1 MTTFKVGDKV
11 RVKNKD
17 AAGLEGTITKQ
28 TSSYMFIIRT
38 SNSSSKFFS
47 SFTWRTGETVQ
58 FTADRLELVNPGR
71 GVTEGEEIAPEKV
84 IVGDRIRVEYDDDD
98 WGQSIT
104 YEGVISEIT
113 TDPYDKSLMLR
124 TKGKYTSAIYRTTWS
139 SKRLI
144 LVKAAVEPEP
154 VDELLERIKK
164 AEHGQVIRFGSYLAK
179 KKIGWTCL
187 WDVSQGSTFYL
198 ETNDDLRT
206 RIGDAK
212 VDFLVPE
219 TV

>member
-17 AAGLEGTITKQ
+17 AAGLEGTITQK
-28 TSSYMFIIRT
+28 TASRMFLIRT
-38 SNSSSKFFS
+38 SNSSINFFS
-47 SFTWRTGETVQ
+47 NFTWRKDQIVQ

-84 IVGDRIRVEYDDDD
+84 IVGDRIRVEYEDDD

-124 TKGKYTSAIYRTTWS
+124 TKGKHPSAIYRTTWS
-139 SKRLI
+139 AKRLI

-154 VDELLERIKK
+154 VDELLERLKK
-164 AEHGQVIRFGSYLAK
+164 AEHGQSIRFGDYLAK
-179 KKIGWTCL
+179 KKVGWTDV
-187 WDVSQGSTFYL
+187 WDVYLGSQVFFD
-198 ETNDDLRT
+198 TNADIRT
-206 RIGDAK
+206 RIGDIK